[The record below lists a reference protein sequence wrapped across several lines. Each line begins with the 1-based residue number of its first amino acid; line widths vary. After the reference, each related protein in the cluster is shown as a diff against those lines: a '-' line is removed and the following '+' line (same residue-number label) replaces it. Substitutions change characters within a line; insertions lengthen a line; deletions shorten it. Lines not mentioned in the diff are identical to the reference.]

1 MNLVDTFKQDK
12 ILLATAKTS
21 LIIICLLSIFGISA
35 WSFAKTYE
43 YEIYPLVKINGIS
56 LGGKSPQ
63 QAVKA
68 LEASVITD
76 TEKIIVEVN
85 DKKIVTTLKDLGIKL
100 QLSQTIS
107 EAYGIGRTAN
117 FLKTDKNIH
126 LAIAINQD
134 IFSEAIKKFDAET
147 IKPATDAKVYIENG
161 EIKIK
166 KEENGATVDFKGAE
180 QAFQGI
186 VFGENYI
193 YKINTKI
200 EFSQVTQADLM
211 ETKANA
217 QKILD
222 REITLVLDNKTFFPS
237 LEQKGKMLTIEGKA
251 ISFSNEGI
259 DEYLLSISSKVNV
272 KAVPQRIYEDG
283 AIETEGKD
291 GLILDTE
298 KAMVEIKIALSGEKT
313 QVALAMKEDK
323 RKISRINRPF
333 TPGLYPGKYIE
344 VNLATQTLYQMEGQS
359 VVGSH
364 RVSSGKPGMST
375 PTGTYS
381 ILSKVNRAYSSTYDL
396 YMPYWMAFV
405 GSKYGLHEL
414 PEWANGYKE
423 GQNHLGIPVSHGC
436 VRLGIGDAAQV
447 YNWAEVGTPVYIHT

>member
-1 MNLVDTFKQDK
+1 MKLVDTIKQDK
-12 ILLATAKTS
+12 ILFATTKTL
-21 LIIICLLSIFGISA
+21 LIIICLLSILGISA
-35 WSFAKTYE
+35 WSFAKAYE
-43 YEIYPLVKINGIS
+43 YEIYPLVKINSIS
-56 LGGKSPQ
+56 LSGKSPQ
-63 QAVKA
+63 KA
-68 LEASVITD
+68 LKDLEANVIKD
-76 TEKIIVEVN
+76 TEKIIIEVN

-100 QLSQTIS
+100 QSSQTIS

-134 IFSEAIKKFDAET
+134 IISETIKKFDAEI

-166 KEENGATVDFKGAE
+166 KEENGATIDFKGAE

-186 VFGENYI
+186 AFGKNYI

-200 EFSQVTQADLM
+200 EFPQVAQADLM

-222 REITLVLDNKTFFPS
+222 REITLVLDNKTFSPS
-237 LEQKGKMLTIEGKA
+237 LEQKWEMLVIEGKT

-259 DEYLLSISSKVNV
+259 DEYLLAISNKVNV

-298 KAMVEIKIALSGEKT
+298 KALAEIKIALSGEKT

-323 RKISRINRPF
+323 RKISHINRPF

-381 ILSKVNRAYSSTYDL
+381 ILSKVNRAYSSTYNL

-447 YNWAEVGTPVYIHT
+447 YNWAEVGTPVYIHS